1 MGILSFARS
10 TSSHEDGSPAGDE
23 GRITHLVTSSVQ
35 TGCLT
40 SGARTATLPRSIS
53 REYSSTMQR
62 MPFPHCNL
70 AEVDLTRVFFDD
82 AKNALPALH
91 IGAIVGLCD
100 GISPRSFGRRPREF

>member
-62 MPFPHCNL
+62 MPFPHCISAQL
-70 AEVDLTRVFFDD
+70 WVCVMAFPP
-82 AKNALPALH
+82 AALE
-91 IGAIVGLCD
+91 D
-100 GISPRSFGRRPREF
+100 GRASFEYCLREKFAHGVSASA